1 MMIQHPETLGDIY
14 AERIESLCRART
26 VAARG
31 ALPRLP
37 GRALATG
44 LGHRVEALQVARPH
58 HGGMRVAI
66 KLDIVHPRHVE

>member
-1 MMIQHPETLGDIY
+1 MVIQHPETLGDTY
-14 AERIESLCRART
+14 AELIKSLNRI
-26 VAARG
+26 AAAG
-31 ALPRLP
+31 LPRLP